1 MRIPTAPRRWLSLC
15 LSSLLILACAAPIP
29 ALRAWED
36 TEHSNTGSC
45 EAPDADQCVVLACDE
60 GECGIFS
67 CEDVDPEALARAH
80 SEHGVELVRGYRPS
94 FRAPGPHRSWRRA
107 GLRDDARPRMT
118 FHFRYRDGFVP
129 AFPLLEG
136 KLVRHH
142 LFPQAQEFREWF
154 RASNINVHEWT
165 MLIPEKEHLRIHS
178 GGGRGGLWN
187 EAWRQFRL
195 ANEGRRVSK
204 EEMLS
209 KAFELALRYEIA
221 GPIVPYG
228 RPIVPIGPQLL
239 PPEG

>member
-1 MRIPTAPRRWLSLC
+1 
-15 LSSLLILACAAPIP
+15 
-29 ALRAWED
+29 
-36 TEHSNTGSC
+36 
-45 EAPDADQCVVLACDE
+45 
-60 GECGIFS
+60 
-67 CEDVDPEALARAH
+67 
-80 SEHGVELVRGYRPS
+80 
-94 FRAPGPHRSWRRA
+94 
-107 GLRDDARPRMT
+107 MT